1 MSLSQHSNA
10 VHRVKNV
17 GCVNYH
23 MINLPN
29 LMEGLRDET
38 WIICFMFFFF
48 LTFDVFRGSLQTLNF
63 PLFTFY
69 FHSLAEFFTRQADL
83 QVLLLPLNP
92 LSMHWFV
99 SGVYLCI
106 INEVGLRMTCSMP
119 LQWGNVLR
127 RCKASLCRNKKKLFS
142 CAECFEAQMC
152 DQSDISA
159 SSAAG

>member
-1 MSLSQHSNA
+1 MWVVQ
-10 VHRVKNV
+10 
-17 GCVNYH
+17 
-23 MINLPN
+23 PT
-29 LMEGLRDET
+29 T
-38 WIICFMFFFF
+38 WLICQIWWRACGMKPESFVLCFFF

-99 SGVYLCI
+99 SRVYLCI
-106 INEVGLRMTCSMP
+106 INEVGLRMTCSVP

-127 RCKASLCRNKKKLFS
+127 CCKASLCRNKKNYSPALNVLKHR
-142 CAECFEAQMC
+142 CAISLTFLPPQLQDNHCFLPQ
-152 DQSDISA
+152 ILLH
-159 SSAAG
+159 